1 MNTTRL
7 ASLGFFKWVLR
18 LFSFGIRRDCLSPGE
33 WLFPSVDIES
43 LAMQDIFKYLN
54 GLDSTFLKD
63 AVIVMQ
69 RIVLQEAQLGSMDRI
84 HQIADAI
91 IDTFSFNSF
100 ADDKRLS
107 ASSFWRIVLLRV
119 LVEIYVDLT
128 LSIDITSKAA
138 ILKAF
143 VDAISIKFVVIVL
156 SKIEESATFCM
167 LLRLYGALV
176 ELHPSL
182 IRDIASY
189 DPFRL
194 LSLRVG
200 TSFAAVTVALSV
212 FFRVPHEDI
221 PYLNEITNYTE
232 LSSSLIQDKL
242 DKGGPAYDDILQTSD
257 LLLPNTIAIDYVL
270 PLLDLILDGVHGGC
284 DGLED
289 KEASRSIF
297 ILSTLRKG
305 MNRFTAL
312 KKCLISKTA
321 VNKLTLIL
329 ASYDDYE
336 GGLDKAVIPLRDG
349 VYGETK
355 RLLKLISIES
365 IRLKEP
371 MVVSY
376 IALRAPGTSIECINI
391 IVKKALESSDL
402 FVSAQ
407 AVGAMLIY
415 LIPVIRSRIYD
426 ENACLLIF
434 EHVVVLMRALIDTS
448 SLDES
453 KVESLIYEYIYLL
466 RYMCVV
472 CLYNGTRNSHTSSNE
487 NLSMRRAVHIC
498 YTAIDAL
505 LMQPLQD
512 EATNLMI
519 ESSEVD
525 AGNVGQKVIDILSK
539 SLNQKSNL
547 ENAYNCQAFL
557 EVKAFTR
564 IFTALLVQIG
574 FSLVNS
580 VDLIVKRDMCRII
593 VYITI
598 KKGAQLKALLSP
610 MGTNEEATPE
620 NSVNIFHEILIPLL
634 PPKDSLPEFVK
645 GYKEY
650 DVVIDG
656 ETDRMDEFFVN
667 AATIYSSGHEVIETL
682 GDIFS
687 RLFPEDVTGITKR
700 LSVLTRSEMKPRN
713 LNARNLSD
721 ITIYFSDRRSRFEY
735 LCNKW
740 LCSGFMSLSSG
751 ALEWKRIWSTL
762 LCGVIWGDISN
773 CVLEDE
779 QRDISGDFPDVLR
792 WRLDIREGPER
803 SRFRLEQSVSQ
814 FEPSKA
820 VAKTREENSPER
832 HLNVEDLYNK
842 LIRDGVIRRD
852 SSADEIEENEVNF
865 SNTELQM
872 DSIEDVRLSTPS
884 RVGKNIES
892 KEVLYMD
899 FSSPPSTPSL
909 AISIRDAIE
918 TRSQM
923 LVDIVKGIVG
933 PTEWYDS
940 RTANV
945 ERLCGLE
952 SYPALLI
959 ITPANIHIL
968 R

>member
-18 LFSFGIRRDCLSPGE
+18 LFSFGIRRDSLSPGE
-33 WLFPSVDIES
+33 WLFPSVDVES
-43 LAMQDIFKYLN
+43 IAMQDILKYLK
-54 GLDSTFLKD
+54 GLDSTFLRD

-100 ADDKRLS
+100 TDDKRLS
-107 ASSFWRIVLLRV
+107 ASSFWRIVLLR
-119 LVEIYVDLT
+119 LLAQIYVDLT
-128 LSIDITSKAA
+128 VSIDITSKATV
-138 ILKAF
+138 LKAF
-143 VDAISIKFVVIVL
+143 VDAISIKFVVVVL
-156 SKIEESATFCM
+156 SKIEEPATFCM
-167 LLRLYGALV
+167 LLRLYGTLV

-182 IRDIASY
+182 IREFAPY

-194 LSLRVG
+194 LSPRVG

-221 PYLNEITNYTE
+221 PYLDEISNYTE
-232 LSSSLIQDKL
+232 LSSLLIQDKL

-257 LLLPNTIAIDYVL
+257 LLLPNTISIDYVL

-305 MNRFTAL
+305 MSKFAAL

-329 ASYDDYE
+329 ASYDDFE
-336 GGLDKAVIPLRDG
+336 GELDEAVIPLRDG

-376 IALRAPGTSIECINI
+376 IASRAPGTSIECINT
-391 IVKKALESSDL
+391 IVKKALDSSDL

-407 AVGAMLIY
+407 AVGAMLVY

-434 EHVVVLMRALIDTS
+434 EHTVVLMRALIDTS

-453 KVESLIYEYIYLL
+453 KIESLINEYVHLL

-505 LMQPLQD
+505 LIQPLQD
-512 EATNLMI
+512 ESTNLII
-519 ESSEVD
+519 ESYDAD
-525 AGNVGQKVIDILSK
+525 AGKVGHKVIDILSK
-539 SLNQKSNL
+539 SLNQKSSL
-547 ENAYNCQAFL
+547 ENAYNSQVFL

-564 IFTALLVQIG
+564 IFPALLVHIG
-574 FSLVNS
+574 FTLVNS

-598 KKGAQLKALLSP
+598 KKSAQLKALLSP
-610 MGTNEEATPE
+610 MGTNEESTPE
-620 NSVNIFHEILIPLL
+620 NNVSIFHEILLPLL
-634 PPKDSLPEFVK
+634 PPKHALSEFVK

-650 DVVIDG
+650 DVMIDG
-656 ETDRMDEFFVN
+656 ETDRMDAFFVN
-667 AATIYSSGHEVIETL
+667 VRAIFSSGHEVFETL
-682 GDIFS
+682 GNIFS
-687 RLFPEDVTGITKR
+687 RIFPEDVTPISKR
-700 LSVLTRSEMKPRN
+700 WNFLTRSEMKPRN
-713 LNARNLSD
+713 LNTRNLSD
-721 ITIYFSDRRSRFEY
+721 ILISFSDRRTQFEY

-773 CVLEDE
+773 CVLDEE

-792 WRLDIREGPER
+792 WRLDIREGPEK
-803 SRFRLEQSVSQ
+803 SRFRLEQSVSPL
-814 FEPSKA
+814 ESSKT
-820 VAKTREENSPER
+820 VAKPRVENSPEK

-852 SSADEIEENEVNF
+852 SSANEVEENEMDF
-865 SNTELQM
+865 SNTELQI
-872 DSIEDVRLSTPS
+872 DSIEEVRLSTPS

-909 AISIRDAIE
+909 AINIRDAYE

-940 RTANV
+940 KTANV